1 VSAGFIEMARLLR
14 LEVAAQLALA
24 AVLGG
29 ALGLERELK
38 GKPAGLRT
46 NTLICMGATLF
57 TILSS
62 RLAPPGGDVGRVA
75 AQVVTGIG
83 FLGAGTIIHA
93 SGTVTGLTSAATIWL
108 VAAVGMAVGCRAYLV
123 ALGATALAM
132 VVLEGLRSVEN
143 VLAKHVSRMHLFV
156 RARQEPGVVTSVEQH
171 LRNGGLFV
179 EACHVRR
186 EGEDVLLE
194 VDVRGPRRAQDAA
207 RLALLDHPGVRSVS
221 TSGPA

>member
-1 VSAGFIEMARLLR
+1 MSNGFIEIARLVR
-14 LEVAAQLALA
+14 LDVAAQLALA

-46 NTLICMGATLF
+46 NTLICMGAALF
-57 TILSS
+57 TILGGI
-62 RLAPPGGDVGRVA
+62 AVPGGDGGRIA

-123 ALGATALAM
+123 ALGVTALAM
-132 VVLEGLRSVEN
+132 VVLEGLRSVER
-143 VLAKHVSRMHLFV
+143 VLAAHASRAHLSV
-156 RARQEPGVVTSVEQH
+156 RARQEPGVVMSLEQL
-171 LRNGGLFV
+171 LRESGLLV

-186 EGEDVLLE
+186 EGDDVLLE
-194 VDVRGPRRAQDAA
+194 IDVRGPRRAQDPA
-207 RLALLDHPGVRSVS
+207 RLALLEHPGVRAVS
-221 TSGPA
+221 TMGPT

>member
-1 VSAGFIEMARLLR
+1 
-14 LEVAAQLALA
+14 VAAQLALA
-24 AVLGG
+24 AALGG

-46 NTLICMGATLF
+46 NTLICMGAALF

-62 RLAPPGGDVGRVA
+62 RLAPAGGDVGRVA

-108 VAAVGMAVGCRAYLV
+108 VAAVGMAVGCRAYLT
-123 ALGATALAM
+123 ALGTTALAM

-143 VLAKHVSRMHLFV
+143 ILAAHATRTHVSV
-156 RARQEPGVVTSVEQH
+156 RARQEPGVVMSVEQL
-171 LRNGGLFV
+171 LRESGLLV

-186 EGEDVLLE
+186 EGDDVLLE
-194 VDVRGPRRAQDAA
+194 IDVRGPRRAQDPA
-207 RLALLDHPGVRSVS
+207 RLALLEHPGVRAVS
-221 TSGPA
+221 TMGPT

>member
-1 VSAGFIEMARLLR
+1 VSDGFVEIARLLR
-14 LEVAAQLALA
+14 LDVAAQLALA
-24 AVLGG
+24 AALGG
-29 ALGLERELK
+29 ALGLEREIK

-46 NTLICMGATLF
+46 NTLICMGAALF

-62 RLAPPGGDVGRVA
+62 RLAPAGGDVGRVA

-132 VVLEGLRSVEN
+132 IVLEGLRSVEN
-143 VLAKHVSRMHLFV
+143 ALAAHASRMHLSV
-156 RARQEPGVVTSVEQH
+156 RARQEPGVVTGVEQL
-171 LRNGGLFV
+171 LRESGLLV
-179 EACHVRR
+179 EGCHVRR
-186 EGEDVLLE
+186 EGDDVLLE
-194 VDVRGPRRAQDAA
+194 IDVRGPRRAQDPA
-207 RLALLDHPGVRSVS
+207 RLALLDHPGVRAVS
-221 TSGPA
+221 TMGPP

>member
-1 VSAGFIEMARLLR
+1 MLEVARLLH
-14 LEVAAQLALA
+14 LGVAAQLALA

-62 RLAPPGGDVGRVA
+62 RLAPPGGDSGRVA

-108 VAAVGMAVGCRAYLV
+108 AAAVGMAVGCRAYLV
-123 ALGATALAM
+123 ALGTTALAM

-143 VLAKHVSRMHLFV
+143 VVAAHASRMHLFV
-156 RARQEPGVVTSVEQH
+156 RARQEPGVVTGVEQL
-171 LRNGGLFV
+171 LRASGLLV
-179 EACHVRR
+179 ETCHVRR
-186 EGEDVLLE
+186 EGDDVLLE
-194 VDVRGPRRAQDAA
+194 IDLRGPRRAHDPA
-207 RLALLDHPGVRSVS
+207 RLALLDHPGVRAVS
-221 TSGPA
+221 TTGPP